1 MQVRVTISVEILKKT
16 RYKQIKE
23 KTMIKKAKDPKAV
36 PELGVGK
43 DGYKTGGVT
52 IEATDPFETQTVT
65 VRGTRRMRAD
75 KKPVQA
81 KWY

>member
-1 MQVRVTISVEILKKT
+1 VLAKT
-16 RYKQIKE
+16 DI
-23 KTMIKKAKDPKAV
+23 
-36 PELGVGK
+36 
-43 DGYKTGGVT
+43 KTGGVT

-65 VRGTRRMRAD
+65 VRGTKRMRAD

>member
-1 MQVRVTISVEILKKT
+1 MQVSVTISVEILKKT

-65 VRGTRRMRAD
+65 VRGTKAMRAD

>member
-1 MQVRVTISVEILKKT
+1 MLVNVTISVEILEKN

-43 DGYKTGGVT
+43 DGYKTCLLYT
-52 IEATDPFETQTVT
+52 SPSPRDS
-65 VRGTRRMRAD
+65 
-75 KKPVQA
+75 
-81 KWY
+81 